1 MQKTT
6 HGSLI
11 PAPIASGVAPHQ
23 SKYQEPLNSATR
35 DQVHVTQLQQ
45 TQATSDP
52 MNGQGMKS
60 GQKRRPNS
68 YNEFQRQSNNNV
80 PTI

>member
-1 MQKTT
+1 MQAP
-6 HGSLI
+6 LI

-35 DQVHVTQLQQ
+35 DQAHATQLQQ
-45 TQATSDP
+45 SQATSDP
-52 MNGQGMKS
+52 ISGQGMKS

-68 YNEFQRQSNNNV
+68 YNEF
-80 PTI
+80 